1 VEFKKDCIGSDEIN
15 GWILLVKNVQNFF
28 LPSVPA
34 VRNSNQTSMNS
45 NHSQP
50 NSKKKKTKV
59 KRIHLK
65 LNPNS
70 NTKSINKHATKHS
83 DTSQNIAANTAQ
95 LLDENLRHCFRFD
108 HADIAQKY
116 K

>member
-1 VEFKKDCIGSDEIN
+1 MDSDIAAYWSRLSRQSDTRSQGN
-15 GWILLVKNVQNFF
+15 
-28 LPSVPA
+28 PSSRLEGGD